1 MSHFK
6 FKLAS
11 LIPLLGAAGFIVG
24 CEYSL
29 HQPTRFLLWSLAT
42 VAWILLT
49 FAVLARGKLKGRF
62 LAVSIPAVVMIAVS
76 TTTSLLF
83 LDLVSPR
90 RWFVVFFAA
99 VLFLFLEHVRHEVE
113 ASSDEERQYLAEYA
127 RAVNIGSL
135 FLVATAARGLDIFSP
150 IPWWSTVLFMAAV
163 ALAWSWHLCLAC
175 VADCDRSRL
184 RIALTALTVLE
195 TYLVVMWLPVSM
207 FVGGATVALAYYLAA
222 MFLPLGASTDPDVGK
237 RARRY
242 ALMGAVMLALIY
254 VTARWIE

>member
-6 FKLAS
+6 LKLAS
-11 LIPLLGAAGFIVG
+11 LIPLLGAVGFIVG
-24 CEYSL
+24 CELSL
-29 HQPTRFLLWSLAT
+29 YQSNRFLLWSLAT
-42 VAWILLT
+42 VGWILLT
-49 FAVLARGKLKGRF
+49 FAVLARGKMKGRF
-62 LAVSIPAVVMIAVS
+62 LAVSIPAVIIISVS
-76 TTTSLLF
+76 TTTSLQF

-127 RAVNIGSL
+127 RMVNIGSL
-135 FLVATAARGLDIFSP
+135 FLVATAARGLTIFMP
-150 IPWWSTVLFMAAV
+150 VPWWSTVLFMTAV

-175 VADCDRSRL
+175 VADCDRSRV
-184 RIALTALTVLE
+184 RIVFTALTVIE

-222 MFLPLGASTDPDVGK
+222 MFLPLGSAGPDVGK

-242 ALMGAVMLALIY
+242 ALMGAIMLALIY
-254 VTARWIE
+254 LTARWIA